1 MRLRY
6 HTGPTIVEFIANQM
20 RAAGLDVSC
29 VGTEHVYVD
38 VTPPDD
44 DQFVRD
50 TLYHEYGT
58 TFGIV
63 NVGL

>member
-38 VTPPDD
+38 VTSPDGD
-44 DQFVRD
+44 RFVQE
-50 TLYHEYGT
+50 TLLREFGT
-58 TFGIV
+58 TFGIM